1 MIIAFDFDKTLS
13 DVRLQRLAK
22 KLIAERN
29 EVWVVTMRR
38 DDDFNNKFMK
48 PTLDKLPLSKYRVI
62 FCDNKPKFEMIQ
74 MINAD
79 IYIDNI
85 SDEFEYIKNHT
96 NTIPLLW

>member
-1 MIIAFDFDKTLS
+1 MVVAFDFDKTLS
-13 DVRLQRLAK
+13 DVRIQRLAQ
-22 KLIAERN
+22 KLIREKN

-38 DDDFNNKFMK
+38 DDAFNNNFMK
-48 PTLDKLPLSKYRVI
+48 PVLDKLSLSKYRVI

-85 SDEFEYIKNHT
+85 SDEFEDIKNHT
-96 NTIPLLW
+96 HAIPLLW